1 MASPLMPVSF
11 EDVLAAR
18 ELLEG
23 VVRPTPLEYSRAL
36 SDRAGVEV
44 FLKCENLQRAGSFKI
59 RGAYTRMS
67 RLSDEEKARGVVAA
81 SAGNHAQGVALAAQ
95 LLGIRS
101 TVFMPLGAPLPK
113 LVATRAYGAH
123 VEQIGRNIDDCLVRA
138 REFAAETGA
147 VLIHPFDHPDIV
159 AGQGTCGLE
168 ILEQCPDVRTIL
180 VSGGGGGLMA
190 GIATAVKA
198 KRPDVRV
205 VGVQAETAAA
215 YPASLAAGEP
225 VQLASMSTMA
235 DGIAVGLPG
244 CVPYAIV
251 RELVDGIRRSARS
264 LSRALLFLLERAKLV
279 VEPAGAAA
287 VARLLDAGSGAFEGP
302 VVAVLSRRQHRPA
315 AAAADHPARHG
326 RGRALPAV
334 PRARA
339 RQPGVLARLLAAWPR
354 PTPTSWRSS
363 TSAPARALRV
373 DEVEL
378 GCSWRPR
385 ARSTARS
392 CSGHACAARATT
404 SLVFSLI
411 QATRNIALGVR
422 CRWRRVTGVT
432 RNVDRATQI
441 DAGASPRPGEALRRR
456 QGASTAST
464 CGCRRAPCWGCS
476 APTAPARRRPSAILT
491 TLLRPDA
498 GRAEVAGIDVLA
510 DPRRGAPPD
519 RAVRAV
525 RRRRRV
531 PHRLREP
538 RHGRPALPPGPAAQ
552 PGAGRA
558 SCWSSSDLDGRGRPA
573 GQDLL
578 RRHAPPARPGRRAG
592 RRPAGAVP
600 RRADHRPR
608 PAQPHRDVGRHPGA
622 GRRRHHAAA
631 HHPVPRGGR
640 PARRRHRRD
649 RPRPGHRPGHRRRS
663 SRRRSAA
670 SGSRSPSR
678 DRGAARPRPASC
690 SRRSASGDGHGRG
703 APPLATVP
711 VTGGAA
717 VLVDALRRLDAAAIA
732 VDDVGLR
739 RPTLDD
745 VFLTLTGHAAEDD
758 GRRDAG
764 RPGDRRRGDER
775 R

>member
-59 RGAYTRMS
+59 RGAYTRMA

-205 VGVQAETAAA
+205 IGVQAETAAA

-244 CVPYAIV
+244 VVPYAIV
-251 RELVDGIRRSARS
+251 RELVDGITTVSEES
-264 LSRALLFLLERAKLV
+264 LSRALLFLLERAKMV

-287 VARLLDAGSGAFEGP
+287 VAHLLDSGSGAYEGP
-302 VVAVLSRRQHRPA
+302 VVAVLSGGNIDPVLLLRIIRHGMA
-315 AAAADHPARHG
+315 AAG
-326 RGRALPAV
+326 RYLQFRVRV
-334 PRARA
+334 PDS
-339 RQPGVLARLLAAWPR
+339 PGSLARLLSDLAEADANVLEVEHVR
-354 PTPTSWRSS
+354 TG
-363 TSAPARALRV
+363 AALRV

-378 GCSWRPR
+378 GVQLETKGSQHCEELL
-385 ARSTARS
+385 
-392 CSGHACAARATT
+392 ATLRGKGYD
-404 SLVFSLI
+404 LVFS
-411 QATRNIALGVR
+411 
-422 CRWRRVTGVT
+422 
-432 RNVDRATQI
+432 
-441 DAGASPRPGEALRRR
+441 
-456 QGASTAST
+456 
-464 CGCRRAPCWGCS
+464 
-476 APTAPARRRPSAILT
+476 
-491 TLLRPDA
+491 
-498 GRAEVAGIDVLA
+498 
-510 DPRRGAPPD
+510 
-519 RAVRAV
+519 
-525 RRRRRV
+525 
-531 PHRLREP
+531 
-538 RHGRPALPPGPAAQ
+538 
-552 PGAGRA
+552 
-558 SCWSSSDLDGRGRPA
+558 
-573 GQDLL
+573 
-578 RRHAPPARPGRRAG
+578 
-592 RRPAGAVP
+592 
-600 RRADHRPR
+600 
-608 PAQPHRDVGRHPGA
+608 
-622 GRRRHHAAA
+622 
-631 HHPVPRGGR
+631 
-640 PARRRHRRD
+640 
-649 RPRPGHRPGHRRRS
+649 
-663 SRRRSAA
+663 
-670 SGSRSPSR
+670 
-678 DRGAARPRPASC
+678 
-690 SRRSASGDGHGRG
+690 
-703 APPLATVP
+703 
-711 VTGGAA
+711 
-717 VLVDALRRLDAAAIA
+717 
-732 VDDVGLR
+732 
-739 RPTLDD
+739 
-745 VFLTLTGHAAEDD
+745 
-758 GRRDAG
+758 
-764 RPGDRRRGDER
+764 
-775 R
+775 